1 MDKKKKQLIAKIIVA
16 VLVAAMIIPTVI
28 YAIQGYA

>member
-1 MDKKKKQLIAKIIVA
+1 MNNKKKRMIAKIIVA